1 MSLKRHAASKPSH
14 ERWLVSY
21 ADFITLLFAFFVVMF
36 ASSQMDKGKIGKLAV
51 AIQLAF
57 KTLGIFPSSSPRI
70 PVNPQGPPT
79 ASLPSLTGLPDS
91 TSPGSLAKLQKEL
104 EQALAG
110 EITRGEVAL
119 KVGQEGLVISLREV
133 GFFDSGSAEVKLK
146 SEPSVARI
154 AKVLEAHPYNVR
166 IEGHTDNVPIH
177 TEHFASN
184 WELSTARATEM
195 TKLFITRYQFPPER
209 LSAAGFGEFHPAAPN
224 RTEEGRALN
233 RRVDI
238 VIIAAPGKA
247 PSKALG
253 GEESDLLRPKVFGE
267 RAAEPRN

>member
-1 MSLKRHAASKPSH
+1 MSMKRRARSHPNH

-36 ASSQMDKGKIGKLAV
+36 TASQVDNGKVGKIAM

-57 KTLGIFPSSSPRI
+57 NDLGLFSVGSSKIPPTLASRKETVPSITALLDPSSMT
-70 PVNPQGPPT
+70 NMAQ
-79 ASLPSLTGLPDS
+79 
-91 TSPGSLAKLQKEL
+91 LQKRLAQE
-104 EQALAG
+104 LAG
-110 EITRGEVAL
+110 EIKRGEAAV
-119 KVGQEGLVISLREV
+119 KVGREGLVVSLREM
-133 GFFDSGSAEVKLK
+133 GYFDSGSAEVKLK

-154 AKVLEAHPYNVR
+154 AKLLENGPYNVR

-177 TEHFASN
+177 NDRFASN

-209 LSAAGFGEFHPAAPN
+209 LSVAGFGEFHPVAPN
-224 RTEEGRALN
+224 ETEEGRALN

-238 VIIAAPGKA
+238 VVVPAPGKA
-247 PSKALG
+247 LSTPWSGAATNPSRSEVLK
-253 GEESDLLRPKVFGE
+253 E
-267 RAAEPRN
+267 RVAEGQK